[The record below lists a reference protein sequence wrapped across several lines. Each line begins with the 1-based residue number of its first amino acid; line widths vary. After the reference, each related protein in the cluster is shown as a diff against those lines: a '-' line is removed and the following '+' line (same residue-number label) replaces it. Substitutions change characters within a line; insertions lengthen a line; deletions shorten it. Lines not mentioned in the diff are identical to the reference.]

1 MTAQRLASRLRFLRP
16 ALFAVLVLDVVV
28 LGAFAVRVQSVT
40 RTLTIPGAAAQTS
53 APLAPVAPVAPT
65 SAAEP
70 GTPIAPA
77 VPVALATPGNATAPA
92 TPVTDEPAP
101 TPTTS
106 PTTSPTA
113 GDDGGATVAKCPIA
127 LKEPARSG
135 GLQTLIAYAPA
146 FGPFR
151 DEAFAAASAYQ
162 PLLQLLGP
170 ILAQYPQIAPEVE
183 PALAPFLTEFARLLD
198 QGYTLVAPLYAPHRE
213 AVLDAESKL
222 AAALAPYSQKLATS
236 ALGSCVVDLEAAL
249 VQDTAE
255 SS

>member
-1 MTAQRLASRLRFLRP
+1 MTAHRLAGRLRFLRP
-16 ALFAVLVLDVVV
+16 ALFAVLVLDVIV

-40 RTLTIPGAAAQTS
+40 RTVTIPGAAAQTS
-53 APLAPVAPVAPT
+53 APLAPVAPT

-70 GTPIAPA
+70 VAPVAPA
-77 VPVALATPGNATAPA
+77 VPVALAPSGSATAPA
-92 TPVTDEPAP
+92 TPVTDEPTPTLPP
-101 TPTTS
+101 TPT
-106 PTTSPTA
+106 PTASPTA
-113 GDDGGATVAKCPIA
+113 GDGGGVTVAKCPIA

-170 ILAQYPQIAPEVE
+170 ILAQYPQIAPKIE
-183 PALAPFLTEFARLLD
+183 PALAPFLTAFAGLLD
-198 QGYTLVAPLYAPHRE
+198 QGYTLLAPLYAPHRE

-236 ALGSCVVDLEAAL
+236 ALGGCVVDLEAAL
-249 VQDTAE
+249 VQDTSE